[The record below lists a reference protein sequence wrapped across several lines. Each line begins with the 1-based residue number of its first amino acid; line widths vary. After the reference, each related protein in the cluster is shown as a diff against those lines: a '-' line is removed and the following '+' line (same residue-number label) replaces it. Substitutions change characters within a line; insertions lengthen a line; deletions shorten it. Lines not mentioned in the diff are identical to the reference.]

1 MFSSQATNMS
11 RNDDH
16 YDEFDVDSATTEIDN
31 EFIDSSLNSS
41 SNSDFESETN
51 ILAKKLKIATTSTYE
66 NDLIAKDG
74 TVWKELFNDDHLG
87 RAPIHNVIKEK
98 IDPTEYANR
107 NIMKGDM
114 TSLFF
119 YC

>member
-51 ILAKKLKIATTSTYE
+51 ILAKKLQME
-66 NDLIAKDG
+66 LIAKDG